1 MKKRGRFKM
10 LKADIGLFG
19 LAVMGENLVLNI
31 ESRGFTV
38 AVFNRTRQKTED
50 FAQNRAKGKN
60 IIPTYQLKDFIAALS
75 RPHKVMLM
83 VRAGEAVDTVIGQLL
98 PYLEEGDLII
108 DGGNSHYTDTIR
120 RHNKLKEKG
129 FLFIGTGISG
139 GEQGALKGPSIMPG
153 GSRAAYGLVE
163 QLFTKI
169 AAVADGEPCCTYI
182 GDNGAGHY
190 VKMVHNGIE
199 YADMQL
205 IAEAYYLMA
214 NALDMTAEQMHDC
227 FAEWNRGDLNSYL
240 IEITAD
246 ILSKKDTET
255 GRPMVDVIADIAAQK
270 GTGAWTAQ
278 DGLSL
283 GVAAPVIA
291 EAVFARSISAIKSE
305 RLAASKHLAGP
316 TKTKYD
322 GNRSEF
328 ITAIH
333 DGLYASK
340 ICSYAQGFALMAAA
354 AKQYSWS
361 LDFGRIARIW
371 RAGCIIRA
379 GFLDRIAE
387 AFDRRG
393 DLPNLLLDCYFSRII
408 ERSASNWRRVVSI
421 AVELGIAVPAFASAL
436 GYFDSYRTSRLSA
449 NLLQAQRDYF
459 GAHTYQR
466 TDKPGSF
473 HTDWLKI

>member
-1 MKKRGRFKM
+1 MS
-10 LKADIGLFG
+10 KADIGLFG
-19 LAVMGENLVLNI
+19 LAVMGENLVLNMQ
-31 ESRGFTV
+31 SRGFTV

-60 IIPTYQLKDFIAALS
+60 IIPTYQLKDFIAALR
-75 RPHKVMLM
+75 RPRKVMLM
-83 VRAGEAVDTVIGQLL
+83 VQAGEPVDTVIGQLL
-98 PYLEEGDLII
+98 PYLETGDLII

-120 RHNKLKEKG
+120 RHNQLTEKG

-139 GEQGALKGPSIMPG
+139 GEQGALEGPSIMPG
-153 GSRAAYGLVE
+153 GSRTAYALVE
-163 QLFTKI
+163 PLFTKI
-169 AAVADGEPCCTYI
+169 AAVADGQPCCAYI

-227 FAEWNRGDLNSYL
+227 FAEWNSGDLNSYL

-255 GRPMVDVIADIAAQK
+255 GRPMVDVIADTAAQK

-278 DGLSL
+278 DALSL
-283 GVAAPVIA
+283 GVAVPTIA
-291 EAVFARSISAIKSE
+291 EAVFARSISAVRAE
-305 RLAASKHLAGP
+305 RLAAARQFTGPAG
-316 TKTKYD
+316 TKYD
-322 GNRSEF
+322 GDKTEF

-354 AKQYSWS
+354 AGKYGWS
-361 LDFGRIARIW
+361 LDYSRIARIW

-379 GFLDRIAE
+379 GFLNRIAE
-387 AFDRRG
+387 AFDRRS
-393 DLPNLLLDCYFSRII
+393 DLPNLLLDSYFSRVI
-408 ERSASNWRRVVSI
+408 ECSATNWRRVVSV
-421 AVELGIAVPAFASAL
+421 AVELGIAVPAFGSAL
-436 GYFDSYRTSRLSA
+436 SYFDSYRTSRLSA

-459 GAHTYQR
+459 GAHTYER
-466 TDKPGSF
+466 IDRAGSF